1 MKESIMPDY
10 EKWSTVWF
18 PGFHKHHIF
27 GGANRKLSEED
38 GLYVYLHPKLHN
50 MSDMGVH
57 YDKAFMQ
64 LAHDMG
70 REAWKKYYGKTEED
84 FIERY
89 GRSYR
94 DMEGD

>member
-10 EKWSTVWF
+10 EKWSTTWF
-18 PGFHKHHIF
+18 PGLHKHHIF

-50 MSDMGVH
+50 MSDMGIHFDKNFMDYAHKVGQRAWMEH
-57 YDKAFMQ
+57 YNK
-64 LAHDMG
+64 
-70 REAWKKYYGKTEED
+70 RTED

-89 GRSYR
+89 GKSYL
-94 DMEGD
+94 